1 MEIVMIRIDETKPD
15 IYIIEGNTR
24 SEAPR
29 APNPRI
35 FAKIHIKNC
44 LLK

>member
-1 MEIVMIRIDETKPD
+1 MIRVDETIPD
-15 IYIIEGNTR
+15 TDIIEGNTR
-24 SEAPR
+24 SETPR